1 MFFMGGRYHSS
12 TVSVRVATTA
22 WRNMPGTTQGPW
34 AMLPPLPI
42 YPRLG
47 WISACVAALRLR
59 SQRAT
64 TGGAPCHSRSVP
76 PTRWIWGRSQP
87 WSEPK
92 GFPSDFPPLDA
103 RSRGTGRNGRGRR
116 VTTEAVDRL
125 FMHVT
130 AVVRDQAGMAG
141 DFRGAGAATV
151 KSPALPTQVRI
162 LSLPHYP

>member
-12 TVSVRVATTA
+12 TVSVRVATTRVEEHA
-22 WRNMPGTTQGPW
+22 RNNSGSLGD
-34 AMLPPLPI
+34 AAALPI

-64 TGGAPCHSRSVP
+64 TGGARCHSRSVP

-116 VTTEAVDRL
+116 VTAEAVDSYSCTSRSEE
-125 FMHVT
+125 HT
-130 AVVRDQAGMAG
+130 
-141 DFRGAGAATV
+141 
-151 KSPALPTQVRI
+151 
-162 LSLPHYP
+162 